1 MATTSATMKLTE
13 PAVTDKVG
21 DSIPALAANF
31 GIIDA
36 LYPVG
41 TIYQSTKN
49 VNPSTFIGGTWTQLT
64 DRVLVGAGTTFA
76 AGATGGE
83 ATHTLT
89 VNELP
94 SGMTS
99 GMIGIVGSGT
109 AAAGATEGN
118 FTLATRWQ
126 SYQGVGNT
134 GTDTYGYGTLSL
146 PGAGAAHDN
155 MPPYRAVY
163 MWERT
168 A

>member
-49 VNPSTFIGGTWTQLT
+49 VSPSTFIGGTWTQLT
-64 DRVLVGAGTTFA
+64 DRFLVAAGTTFA
-76 AGATGGE
+76 AGTTGGSSKIGLKRCSAE
-83 ATHTLT
+83 A
-89 VNELP
+89 
-94 SGMTS
+94 
-99 GMIGIVGSGT
+99 
-109 AAAGATEGN
+109 
-118 FTLATRWQ
+118 
-126 SYQGVGNT
+126 
-134 GTDTYGYGTLSL
+134 DGYGLTKVDSFVNRIIVCEDS
-146 PGAGAAHDN
+146 GITDSTI
-155 MPPYRAVY
+155 PPYRAVY